1 MAETRFGDLAVPC
14 SPDGLTKGHRPLQES
29 LARALA
35 AGHGLAAGL
44 APPRAKDVSVEKI
57 FHARCHLSRS
67 EAWRGD
73 ECPDFQG
80 ANADRQAHLTWH
92 VLGGAQ

>member
-1 MAETRFGDLAVPC
+1 MAETGFRDVAMPC
-14 SPDGLTKGHRPLQES
+14 SPDGVTKGHRPLQES

-57 FHARCHLSRS
+57 FRARCHLPGC
-67 EAWRGD
+67 EAWRGG
-73 ECPDFQG
+73 EYPDFQG

-92 VLGGAQ
+92 VLGSAQ